1 MAARRIGFAV
11 AIAVLAGLL
20 VVAATWV
27 SVQVWTALR
36 GFLGASLVT
45 DVPLAIS
52 SFLWANA
59 VVVFLVVAVVH
70 AASSVLERRPG
81 TRPPRSTPPA
91 APSGPSADG

>member
-1 MAARRIGFAV
+1 VARAAAAV
-11 AIAVLAGLL
+11 AVAVMAGVL
-20 VVAATWV
+20 VVAATWL

-59 VVVFLVVAVVH
+59 VAVFLVVAVAH
-70 AASSVLERRPG
+70 GASSVLERRPG
-81 TRPPRSTPPA
+81 ARPRT
-91 APSGPSADG
+91 DD

>member
-1 MAARRIGFAV
+1 VARAV
-11 AIAVLAGLL
+11 AAAAAVAVIAGVL
-20 VVAATWV
+20 VVAATWL

-59 VVVFLVVAVVH
+59 VVVFLVVAVAH
-70 AASSVLERRPG
+70 AASSVLERRARA
-81 TRPPRSTPPA
+81 RPP
-91 APSGPSADG
+91 ADG